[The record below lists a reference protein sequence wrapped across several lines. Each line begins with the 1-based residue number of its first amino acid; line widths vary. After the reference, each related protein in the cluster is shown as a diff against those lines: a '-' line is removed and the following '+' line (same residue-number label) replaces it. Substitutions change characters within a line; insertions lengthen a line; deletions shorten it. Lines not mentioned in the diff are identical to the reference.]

1 MLTRRALFAL
11 PLLAACGRRRKGAGF
26 RGYAF
31 VANQDSQSIAAVD
44 LEVLAVAR
52 HIPITG
58 SPTQILTAPSRPTI
72 YALTA
77 GNGTVHEISVDRLS
91 FTRKLTVASSA
102 IRMEVA
108 QDDSAIYILAREPKA
123 LIKVRLDSFNVDWKL
138 PLSEVPVDFSLAP
151 ESEHTPPT
159 AAVSFHS
166 GVRLIDLAQRRLRE
180 PALSSGDGAGDF
192 GPVRFLAD
200 SKTLIAANRG
210 QDQLAL
216 FDVAS
221 SRLISNLPL
230 SVRPDYLCFNSDG
243 GQLFVAGAGMDA
255 VVVVYPYHTPVV
267 AGTILA
273 GHVPGAMAASR
284 QYIFVANPQSANV
297 SIIEVASRRMIA
309 AVSVGSEPAC
319 ITITPDDQYAL
330 VLNRVSGD
338 VSVLRVGA
346 ITKNRDRRA
355 SLLTVIPVGS
365 SPVSA
370 VVRAV

>member
-1 MLTRRALFAL
+1 MLTRRALIAL

-31 VANQDSQSIAAVD
+31 VANRDGQSIAAVD

-52 HIPITG
+52 HIPVGG
-58 SPTQILTAPSRPTI
+58 SPTQMVTAPSRPSV
-72 YALTA
+72 YALTSS
-77 GNGTVHEISVDRLS
+77 NGTLHEISIDHLS
-91 FTRKLTVASSA
+91 FTRKLMIASSA
-102 IRMEVA
+102 IRMEMA
-108 QDDSAIYILAREPKA
+108 PDDSAIYVLAREPQA
-123 LIKVRLDSFNVDWKL
+123 LIKVRLDSFTVDWKL
-138 PLSEVPVDFSLAP
+138 PLPEEPVDFTVAP
-151 ESEHTPPT
+151 EQEHAAPA
-159 AAVSFHS
+159 AAVTFRS
-166 GVRLIDLAQRRLRE
+166 GVRLVDLAQRTLGNQ
-180 PALSSGDGAGDF
+180 AAAGDF

-200 SKTLIAANRG
+200 AKTMVAANRG
-210 QDQLAL
+210 QNQLAL

-221 SRLISNLPL
+221 GQLISNLPL

-243 GQLFVAGAGMDA
+243 GQLFVTGEGMDA
-255 VVVVYPYHTPVV
+255 VVVVFPYHTPVV

-273 GHVPGAMAASR
+273 GHVPGTMAASR

-297 SIIEVASRRMIA
+297 SIIEVASRKMIA
-309 AVSVGSEPAC
+309 AVSVGNEPAC

-338 VSVLRVGA
+338 ISVLRVGA
-346 ITKNRDRRA
+346 ITRNRDRRA
-355 SLLTVIPVGS
+355 SLLTVIPVGA